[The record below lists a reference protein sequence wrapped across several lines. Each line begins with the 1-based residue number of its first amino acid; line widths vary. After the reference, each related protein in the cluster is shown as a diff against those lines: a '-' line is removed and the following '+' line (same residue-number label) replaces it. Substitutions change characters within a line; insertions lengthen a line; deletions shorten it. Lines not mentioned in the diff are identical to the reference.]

1 MIKRSNNST
10 AAAKSAG
17 TTTTKAGAGKSAT
30 GTTTSTGSSKGGA
43 KSSTGNSSPKRLT
56 IGTLKSRTG
65 EDGVER
71 QFLVIDKQ
79 IGLTYKGKPVN
90 VSFNTAH
97 FRNVEQVKESVNY
110 LQENGY
116 ISSEFADQ
124 RREYLS
130 NEDILGQL
138 EVNLDNE

>member
-1 MIKRSNNST
+1 MIKRSNASGAT
-10 AAAKSAG
+10 ASKASA
-17 TTTTKAGAGKSAT
+17 TTTKAGAGKSAT
-30 GTTTSTGSSKGGA
+30 GTTASTSSSAKGGA
-43 KSSTGNSSPKRLT
+43 KSGGNSSPKRLT